1 VYVFVLWLSIQD
13 TRGHTPIH
21 AVHVRK
27 YVYAHVRKREEER
40 RGERERGRARVRER
54 D

>member
-1 VYVFVLWLSIQD
+1 MCVFVFVLILVCVYVFVLWLSIQD

-40 RGERERGRARVRER
+40 RG
-54 D
+54 

>member
-13 TRGHTPIH
+13 TRGHTPVH

-27 YVYAHVRKREEER
+27 YGYAHVRKREEER